1 MDKYDDASTD
11 ENVLIFNVPAEALE
25 RAAGTQGQAWTQAD
39 FLSGI
44 TAGIC
49 GRRNG
54 YRSNCAAKFLNFAC
68 PVGVMCGRRPG
79 KHFLTGDIGRAQ
91 MVPEVRSSA

>member
-25 RAAGTQGQAWTQAD
+25 RAAGTQGQAWNQAD
-39 FLSGI
+39 FQSGI

-68 PVGVMCGRRPG
+68 PVGGHAWTALWQELSDR
-79 KHFLTGDIGRAQ
+79 
-91 MVPEVRSSA
+91 